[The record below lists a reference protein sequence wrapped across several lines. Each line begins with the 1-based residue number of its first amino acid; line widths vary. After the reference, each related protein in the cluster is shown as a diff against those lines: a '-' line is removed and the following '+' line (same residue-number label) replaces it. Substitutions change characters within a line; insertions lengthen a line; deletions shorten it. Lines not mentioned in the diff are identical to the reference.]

1 LAEVNLGGGTG
12 GVVFYDPVSSFDHKR
27 RERVAKRLVQEAL
40 KRQVIIFTHDVY
52 FVSVMVDEAA
62 RSGAVCLTQSLTRR
76 PEGYGVA
83 DPKLPFEVMG
93 TKARV
98 GELRSMQQQIAK
110 IYKSGDEPEHRRRT
124 AEAYRQLRNAWE
136 RAVEEIL
143 FRNIVIR
150 FRKGISTQPLSGVV
164 VEDADCALIESEMT
178 KCSNYAHDQAL
189 LGGTAIP
196 DPDELLADI
205 NTLETWRSL
214 VDKRSDAVRKQRKA
228 GGVP

>member
-1 LAEVNLGGGTG
+1 
-12 GVVFYDPVSSFDHKR
+12 
-27 RERVAKRLVQEAL
+27 VQEAL

-52 FVSVMVDEAA
+52 FVSVLVDEAA
-62 RSGAVCLTQSLTRR
+62 RAGAICVTQSLTRK

-98 GELRSMQQQIAK
+98 GELRDLQVQVAK
-110 IYKSGDEPEHRRRT
+110 LCNSGDEPEHRKQT
-124 AEAYRQLRNAWE
+124 IDAYRQLRLAWE

-143 FRNIVIR
+143 FRNVVIR
-150 FRKGISTQPLSGVV
+150 FRKGISTQPLIGVV
-164 VEDADCALIESEMT
+164 VEDSDYAIIENEMT

-196 DPDELLADI
+196 DPDDLLADI
-205 NTLETWRSL
+205 NTLETWRAM
-214 VDKRSDAVRKQRKA
+214 VDKRSEAIRKQRKA
-228 GGVP
+228 GAVKLP